1 MLTKLEVAV
10 VVAAIALVSTTLT
23 ASHGHRNNVDTL
35 KSAQYC
41 MPENNLPSGQSRF
54 YC

>member
-10 VVAAIALVSTTLT
+10 LVAAIALVSTTLT
-23 ASHGHRNNVDTL
+23 ASHGHRNSIDTL

-41 MPENNLPSGQSRF
+41 MPDNNLPSSQSRF

>member
-1 MLTKLEVAV
+1 MSTKLEVAIV
-10 VVAAIALVSTTLT
+10 AAAIALVSTTLT
-23 ASHGHRNNVDTL
+23 ASQGSRNSIDTF